1 MASKEGM
8 SGILVFA
15 VGINLFNIGMFI
27 GRNIG
32 ESQADASDRIEDIQA
47 YNSHVYEQLEPGY
60 NGLGR
65 LVLNDETDTFEFRV
79 SPEGEQPQTCQG
91 EYEVTDGSA
100 TVVGQIACTTTTE
113 VGGN

>member
-1 MASKEGM
+1 MANSEGFGLI
-8 SGILVFA
+8 SLGLVGA
-15 VGINLFNIGMFI
+15 VTGLFVGAITEARIN
-27 GRNIG
+27 
-32 ESQADASDRIEDIQA
+32 ADQRIAQVQLHNAE
-47 YNSHVYEQLEPGY
+47 VYQQLIPTHG
-60 NGLGR
+60 NVGR